1 MRSALLKR
9 MPWDGGSACGMKAA
23 VAIVGKVND
32 ASARHSSQ
40 ELQLHDAAV
49 SPDGPPSTE
58 FSAWFRALMGQSSG
72 MAVEVAKAASLPDS
86 SVLSLAELCVIT
98 TCCIAMSTAMASPI
112 QPRMGSKAIM
122 KATSRR
128 RMAGGYDK

>member
-9 MPWDGGSACGMKAA
+9 MPCDGGSACGVKAA
-23 VAIVGKVND
+23 VAIVGKLND

-40 ELQLHDAAV
+40 ELQLQDAAV
-49 SPDGPPSTE
+49 SPAGSPSTE
-58 FSAWFRALMGQSSG
+58 FSAWLRALMGQSSG
-72 MAVEVAKAASLPDS
+72 ITAGVAEAASLPDTS
-86 SVLSLAELCVIT
+86 GLPLAELCVIT

-128 RMAGGYDK
+128 RMT